1 MVMKQTRGTL
11 GITPLVTLAIGFA
24 AAAAALGAWASAR
37 PSSQAG
43 SVASAGEM
51 IEPRSGHTATL
62 LPDGKVLIA
71 GGMRRNQDFYKS
83 AELYDPAT
91 GKFRPT
97 GEMNERRVGHVAVLL
112 RSGKVLITGGFVGH
126 DTTDSAELYDPA
138 SGKFAKLVGKMT
150 ARRGD
155 PSATLLADGDVL
167 IAGGADRDTPGGI
180 SSAEVFHA
188 ASMTFQAV
196 GPMHFARISH
206 TSTLLNDGR
215 VLIVGGR
222 GERVNASAEIYDPK
236 TSRFTETGSLA
247 TARYKHTAGLLPDGR
262 VLIAGG
268 SDERD
273 WHGTLS
279 SAEIYDARTGKFT
292 PTSSMNDSRFK
303 LPHEAVALPSGKLL
317 IAGGSKRVEVF
328 DPASAKFAVA
338 PGEMSD
344 AWHFMTETK
353 LGDGSVLLAGGYPD
367 NDQGTAQAWIYRP

>member
-1 MVMKQTRGTL
+1 MKQTRGTL
-11 GITPLVTLAIGFA
+11 GITPLVTLATGFA
-24 AAAAALGAWASAR
+24 VATAALGAWASAR

-43 SVASAGEM
+43 SVAAAGEM
-51 IEPRSGHTATL
+51 VEPRSGHTATL
-62 LPDGKVLIA
+62 LSDGKVLIA

-83 AELYDPAT
+83 AEVYDPAT

-112 RSGKVLITGGFVGH
+112 RSGKVLIAGGFAGH
-126 DTTDSAELYDPA
+126 ATTDSAELYDPA
-138 SGKFAKLVGKMT
+138 SGKFATIAGKMT

-155 PSATLLADGDVL
+155 PSATLLAGGDVL

-188 ASMTFQAV
+188 ASMTFQTV

-206 TSTLLNDGR
+206 TSTLLDDGR

-236 TSRFTETGSLA
+236 TARFTETGSLA

-273 WHGTLS
+273 WHGTLN
-279 SAEIYDARTGKFT
+279 SAEIYDPRSGKFT
-292 PTSSMNDSRFK
+292 ATSSMNDSRFK

-317 IAGGSKRVEVF
+317 IAGGSRRVEVF

-338 PGEMSD
+338 PEQMSD
-344 AWHFMTETK
+344 ARHFMTETK
-353 LGDGSVLLAGGYPD
+353 LPDGSVLLAGGYPD
-367 NDQGTAQAWIYRP
+367 NDQATAQTWIYRP